1 MNSLQLREGF
11 AGQDMFVIPRPI
23 LARARRHPLV
33 RSVYP
38 TDIGWF
44 PAAAHHYRK
53 RASGAA
59 QDHLMLCVVGNGRVI
74 VDDRENHQQ
83 PCELLIIPRNRSHK
97 DWAEDDGP
105 WSRF

>member
-1 MNSLQLREGF
+1 
-11 AGQDMFVIPRPI
+11 
-23 LARARRHPLV
+23 
-33 RSVYP
+33 
-38 TDIGWF
+38 
-44 PAAAHHYRK
+44 
-53 RASGAA
+53 
-59 QDHLMLCVVGNGRVI
+59 MLCVVGNGRVI